1 MFCTVFF
8 REKPTA
14 HALMGLE
21 FILQRNDS
29 MTVMQYI
36 SPVSELVSVLSDGRN
51 TVRGLQSDGAQVL
64 CRSSTWPSALL
75 QTPQRQSRRASE
87 TKGPN
92 PLFGKHPSLG
102 HGEGDH
108 EDIPKERP
116 S

>member
-8 REKPTA
+8 REKSTA

-51 TVRGLQSDGAQVL
+51 AV
-64 CRSSTWPSALL
+64 
-75 QTPQRQSRRASE
+75 
-87 TKGPN
+87 
-92 PLFGKHPSLG
+92 
-102 HGEGDH
+102 
-108 EDIPKERP
+108 
-116 S
+116 